1 MRPVR
6 PVTTG
11 EMYLQQTNLAQ
22 AQAQLEELNTRCAGS
37 TPSLHPLTKS
47 SPVRVSQSLVSAR
60 G

>member
-11 EMYLQQTNLAQ
+11 EMYLQQTNLTQ

-47 SPVRVSQSLVSAR
+47 SVRVSQSLVSAR